1 MLGQGGGLRFR
12 VGTRR
17 APELAELPSSHGF
30 PSSHGL
36 RVTLLVCRVG
46 YVEAAPTTNER
57 EGGTVW
63 SRSVCVSGVA
73 FALVSVPSV
82 GGGLVKL
89 SERFERAMRAADAV
103 DAAVDAGV
111 TFSPELVW
119 ACQRAHGAK
128 LADVVA
134 ELGRR

>member
-1 MLGQGGGLRFR
+1 MSRRVCVESGTWKLR
-12 VGTRR
+12 RR
-17 APELAELPSSHGF
+17 RTKGRA
-30 PSSHGL
+30 
-36 RVTLLVCRVG
+36 
-46 YVEAAPTTNER
+46 
-57 EGGTVW
+57 GTVVV
-63 SRSVCVSGVA
+63 SSACASGVA
-73 FALVSVPSV
+73 FAPVSVSSV
-82 GGGLVKL
+82 EVGLVKL

>member
-1 MLGQGGGLRFR
+1 MLVPGGAGGFC
-12 VGTRR
+12 VGT
-17 APELAELPSSHGF
+17 
-30 PSSHGL
+30 GL
-36 RVTLLVCRVG
+36 RVTLRVCRVG
-46 YVEAAPTTNER
+46 CVEAAPTTNER
-57 EGGTVW
+57 EGGTV
-63 SRSVCVSGVA
+63 SLGFVSVVSGA
-73 FALVSVPSV
+73 SSSVSVPSV
-82 GGGLVKL
+82 EVGLVKL
-89 SERFERAMRAADAV
+89 PERFERAMRAADAV